1 MRSVVCL
8 SVHIAV
14 SSCSM
19 TVLSDSLRCSDED
32 TDVKALVTAWL
43 AKQDPDARENLQGW
57 LDDYFY
63 KALEWVLK
71 QVLNDTL
78 KMF

>member
-1 MRSVVCL
+1 M
-8 SVHIAV
+8 
-14 SSCSM
+14 
-19 TVLSDSLRCSDED
+19 
-32 TDVKALVTAWL
+32 KALVTAWL